1 MGRKKTALTEQEIQK
16 IEEANRKI
24 AIEAARNKA
33 SRLGKPSYFFNVGDK
48 VRYGGWESTVVTAV
62 FDDGAF
68 YEVESI
74 SNKGEKGEHTSRNIV
89 TWLSLRRLEYG
100 DTSFTSNEDIRLNY
114 NNSSVESLLS
124 KHTLFGVDFN
134 PDYQRELVWEDKD
147 RELLLDS
154 LFMGADIGRFVFR
167 VKNDDEV
174 SLDGPY
180 YEIVDGK
187 QRMMALLDFYADRYP
202 YKGAFYSDLSAKDRR
217 TFKNA
222 SVSIAEAR
230 NLSKKDTLRL
240 FIMLNRGGRPIS
252 EEVVRR
258 AKKMLEDIQSV
269 NVAGIVSDSIVD
281 GPGLR
286 TVIFVQGCTHHCEGC
301 QNPETWEFGCGK
313 NMSVETL
320 YDMVKDAPLCKG
332 VTFSGGEPFCQ
343 AGALIPLAKMLKKDG
358 YELASYSGFTFEQLM
373 KGTAEQK
380 GLLSCLDIL
389 VDGPFIQSEKSL
401 DLRFRGSKNQ
411 RILDVQKSL
420 VEGKAVLCSDERWNG

>member
-1 MGRKKTALTEQEIQK
+1 MGRKKSTQTEKELQR
-16 IEEANRKI
+16 IEEKNREI
-24 AIEAARNKA
+24 AIRSARCKA
-33 SRLGKPSYFFNVGDK
+33 TRLGKPSYFFNVGDK
-48 VRYGGWESTVVTAV
+48 VRYGGWNSTVITAV

-68 YEVESI
+68 YEVAT
-74 SNKGEKGEHTSRNIV
+74 SNKEDGRTSKNIV
-89 TWLSLRRLEYG
+89 IWLSLRRLEYG
-100 DTSFTSNEDIRLNY
+100 ETSFASNEDIRLYYSNA
-114 NNSSVESLLS
+114 SVESLLS
-124 KHTLFGVDFN
+124 KHILFGVDFN
-134 PDYQRELVWEDKD
+134 PDYQRELVWDDKD

-167 VKNDDEV
+167 VKDDHET
-174 SLDGPY
+174 SLDGPF

-202 YKGAFYSDLSAKDRR
+202 YKGAYFSDLSAKDQCA
-217 TFKNA
+217 FKNT
-222 SVSIAEAR
+222 SVSIADAK

-240 FIMLNRGGRPIS
+240 FIMLNRGGRPVS

-258 AKKMLEDIQSV
+258 AEKMLEDIQSV

-343 AGALIPLAKMLKKDG
+343 AGALVPLAKMLKKDG
-358 YELASYSGFTFEQLM
+358 YELASYSGYTFEQLM

-380 GLLSCLDIL
+380 ALLSCLDIL
-389 VDGPFIQSEKSL
+389 IDGPFIQNEKSL

-411 RILDVQKSL
+411 RILDVKKSL
-420 VEGKAVLCSDERWNG
+420 AEGKAVLCTDERWNG